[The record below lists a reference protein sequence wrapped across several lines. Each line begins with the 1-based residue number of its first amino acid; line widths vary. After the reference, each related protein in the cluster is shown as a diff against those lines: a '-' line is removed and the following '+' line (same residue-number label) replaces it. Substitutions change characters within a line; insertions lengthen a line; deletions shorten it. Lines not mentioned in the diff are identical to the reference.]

1 MTEFE
6 ADLEKARSNKAN
18 HRVTFEE
25 ARTIFG
31 DPFELA
37 IADPDHSEGEQRAS
51 ASRKLVGYWLS
62 PRPRGCRTRFRSLA
76 QDSPR
81 RQRRANMSQDTESS
95 GVRPEY
101 DFSEGVRGKH
111 YEAYRE
117 STNVV
122 LLDSDIARVFRDS
135 ASVNR
140 ALRLFLDLAN
150 KEAAAGK

>member
-1 MTEFE
+1 
-6 ADLEKARSNKAN
+6 
-18 HRVTFEE
+18 
-25 ARTIFG
+25 
-31 DPFELA
+31 
-37 IADPDHSEGEQRAS
+37 
-51 ASRKLVGYWLS
+51 
-62 PRPRGCRTRFRSLA
+62 
-76 QDSPR
+76 
-81 RQRRANMSQDTESS
+81 MSQDTESS

>member
-6 ADLEKARSNKAN
+6 WDPEKAPSNRAN
-18 HRVTFEE
+18 HRVPFEE

-31 DPFELA
+31 DVFELA
-37 IADPDHSEGEQRAS
+37 FADPDHSEGEQRFFCIGES
-51 ASRKLVGYWLS
+51 ELGRLLVVAYTEWV
-62 PRPRGCRTRFRSLA
+62 PNKIRII
-76 QDSPR
+76 SPR
-81 RQRRANMSQDTESS
+81 RQRSGNMSQDTESS
-95 GVRPEY
+95 EMRPEY
-101 DFSEGVRGKH
+101 GFSEGVRGKR

-140 ALRLFLDLAN
+140 ALRLLLDLAN
-150 KEAAAGK
+150 KEAAARK